1 MWLAALSMTL
11 LLRKIAYVI
20 CDIPQEHRA
29 EAEEAL
35 ASAEKA
41 VDLEDHDQIR
51 QLIADLKERL
61 NTKP

>member
-1 MWLAALSMTL
+1 MTL